1 MGRDQSA
8 VSGGE
13 CHAGGREAAPKKAQD
28 SFPSAARL
36 GSLVP
41 SHLLRVLAQTMHLYG
56 LGLTCVEVLVGA
68 ECRASR
74 TGATSRKMV
83 MGD

>member
-28 SFPSAARL
+28 SSPSAARL
-36 GSLVP
+36 GPLVP
-41 SHLLRVLAQTMHLYG
+41 LHLLRALVQMMHLYG
-56 LGLTCVEVLVGA
+56 LGLTCVEVGA